1 MEVTILKSTSKE
13 VIVQVLSLTGD
24 SADVNITWANLSEL
38 FDHPDAPGG
47 ITGGSVT
54 GERQRGKDK
63 LVCKTVS
70 WTNNEDGANGPEMAI
85 TWVNGS
91 LLYACPDDAG
101 SHTFS
106 GAGLLTDASSIHAT
120 DAVLCSHATAWTPD
134 ADEYMRIEMT
144 FGTSGV

>member
-101 SHTFS
+101 SHTLVVQACLLMHLLYMQLMLFYVHMLPL
-106 GAGLLTDASSIHAT
+106 GHLMPMNICGLK
-120 DAVLCSHATAWTPD
+120 
-134 ADEYMRIEMT
+134 
-144 FGTSGV
+144 